1 MNEIQSEN
9 YTIFELID
17 CFERDLRSKVR
28 LDLRSYFPSSDS
40 PMYEEAVSEILRI
53 WLEWNWGKGERD
65 YLAKIVADFPEIRS
79 SSTVLKS
86 LLFEDRRLHRIH
98 GITLRREY
106 YANMLGEQLSEL
118 ETISFKEAFSSD
130 PQLHSKKFT
139 QQAQSDTARIV
150 EPMTSPNSSI
160 RDGDSNRAFEPNE
173 ELGDFRLLQLL
184 GHGAFSRVYLATQK
198 SLANRVVVLKITS
211 LPMGESQKLAKLQH
225 SNIVP
230 LYSTQNVE
238 GFFILCMP
246 FLGSITLRDAIQFA
260 KQKSIHHSQSQML
273 SGAELVHAVEVDR
286 QRLQSSNR
294 EVNQFLSL
302 ESDHEIGRRPP
313 LEKWLPLNS
322 IQTVVRV
329 AIDMVSGLEYAHG
342 KNLLHGD
349 IKPANV
355 LLGFD
360 GSIMLLDF
368 NLSRNQLQGSEK
380 KTSAGG
386 TLPYMAPEQL
396 LGLMESQDR
405 SSVASDIYSIG
416 VVLYELLTG
425 KHPVD
430 FSSLTHS
437 PVELS
442 FERHQQKI
450 ELPNHINPQVPRDL
464 AAIVMKCLAKDPT
477 QRYQSA
483 SQLRE
488 DLLRQQ
494 SLLPLK
500 YAPNR
505 GIQERLFK
513 FARRNQ
519 SALKLAASLLLGV
532 TAAIVAVFSIYFWM
546 ISARTNIANETYT
559 SFKALARNAEANLFY
574 ADGGSREEGKK
585 LGKLALQC
593 FYPSSTE
600 PMREHLIAY
609 LPPEKQVD
617 VRETAAYLSRII
629 ERQPSQYLLDA
640 EFSESLSPIE
650 RITQLYFQRD
660 LELALDLLQMEIA
673 KSPNRFVCWF
683 LQGQIYLEQ
692 RRYQEARTSFAAAEA
707 AAPQCAITL
716 IAQGNCNYWMTQ
728 YDRALACYE
737 KAERLEPKLATIWY
751 NRGLVYERMK
761 DHQAAVKQLTKAMAE
776 VPASHRY
783 AMALSRNLRAIG
795 KTSDAD
801 QLLKSVLD
809 QTPQMPEDWVF
820 RGLARLTQSPE
831 DALLDFEKAQTFE
844 SMYFTAGQNRAHVL
858 SEYLNRRKEAIGVLT
873 ELLQRDPD
881 YAPALTGR
889 AVLYAREN
897 QRDMALADL
906 EQCHRLNPSPQIHYQ
921 ISCVYSLL
929 ATGNDAKSMQDQ
941 ALAHLA
947 RALAPGYGGNLLATD
962 RDLANL
968 RGNATF
974 TTILNGVSTIQ
985 QVTQ

>member
-1 MNEIQSEN
+1 MSEIQSEN

-17 CFERDLRSKVR
+17 CFERDLRSER
-28 LDLRSYFPSSDS
+28 SLDLRSYFPARDS
-40 PMYEEAVSEILRI
+40 VLYEEAVSEILRI
-53 WLEWNWGKGERD
+53 WLEWKWGQGEQN
-65 YLAKIVADFPEIRS
+65 YLAKIICDFPEVLS
-79 SSTVLKS
+79 SSTILKS
-86 LLFEDRRLHRIH
+86 LLFEDRRLHRIY

-106 YANMLGEQLSEL
+106 YANILGEQLSEL
-118 ETISFKEAFSSD
+118 ETASFKEAFTDDEPLRSQRR
-130 PQLHSKKFT
+130 PQL
-139 QQAQSDTARIV
+139 AQSDTARSI
-150 EPMTSPNSSI
+150 EPMTSPTSSV
-160 RDGDSNRAFEPNE
+160 RNGNANRAFEPNE

-198 SLANRVVVLKITS
+198 SLANRVVVLKVTS
-211 LPMGESQKLAKLQH
+211 LPMGESQKLAKMQH

-246 FLGSITLRDAIQFA
+246 FLGSLTLRDAILFA
-260 KQKSIHHSQSQML
+260 KKKSSHNSPNSVI
-273 SGAELVHAVEVDR
+273 SGVDLVQAIEADQ
-286 QRLQSSNR
+286 QRLQGSNR
-294 EVNQFLSL
+294 EVKQFLALESNSAISRNPSL
-302 ESDHEIGRRPP
+302 ETWTTLD
-313 LEKWLPLNS
+313 S
-322 IQTVVRV
+322 IQTIVRL

-437 PVELS
+437 AVELS
-442 FERHQQKI
+442 FERHQQKT
-450 ELPNHINPQVPRDL
+450 EEPSRVNPLVPNDL
-464 AAIVMKCLAKDPT
+464 SSIVMKCLAKDPT
-477 QRYQSA
+477 QRYQCA

-488 DLLRQQ
+488 DLIRQQ
-494 SLLPLK
+494 ALQPLK
-500 YAPNR
+500 YAPNHSIR
-505 GIQERLFK
+505 ERLTK

-519 SALKLAASLLLGV
+519 ATLKLSASAFLTV
-532 TAAIVAVFSIYFWM
+532 AAAIVAIFSIYFWM
-546 ISARTNIANETYT
+546 ISSRTNTANESYA
-559 SFKALARNAEANLFY
+559 SFQILARNAEANLFF
-574 ADGGSREEGKK
+574 ADGGSREEGQE
-585 LGKLALQC
+585 LGKLAIQC
-593 FYPSSTE
+593 FYPASTE
-600 PMREHLIAY
+600 PMQEHLIAY
-609 LPPEKQVD
+609 LTPEKQAD
-617 VRETAAYLSRII
+617 VRETIGYLNRII
-629 ERQPSQYLLDA
+629 ERQPSEYLLDA
-640 EFSESLSPIE
+640 NISENLSPIE

-660 LELALDLLQMEIA
+660 LEPALELLQIEIA

-707 AAPQCAITL
+707 SAPQCAITL
-716 IAQGNCNYWMTQ
+716 VAQGNCHYWLAQ
-728 YDRALACYE
+728 YDRALDCYE
-737 KAERLEPKLATIWY
+737 KAEKLEANLASIWY
-751 NRGLVYERMK
+751 NRSLVYEKMK
-761 DHQAAVKQLTKAMAE
+761 NHEAAVQQLKRALTE
-776 VPASHRY
+776 SPASHRY
-783 AMALSRNLRAIG
+783 AMALSRNLRALG
-795 KTSDAD
+795 QTTEAD
-801 QLLKSVLD
+801 QVLKTIMD
-809 QTPQMPEDWVF
+809 KTPQMPEDWVF
-820 RGLARLTQSPE
+820 RGLARLPRSPE
-831 DALLDFEKAQTFE
+831 DALLDFEKAQTFD
-844 SMYFTAGQNRAHVL
+844 SVYFTAGQNRAHVL
-858 SEYLNRRKEAIGVLT
+858 SEYLNRREEAIQVLT

-881 YAPALTGR
+881 YAPGLTGR
-889 AVLYAREN
+889 AVLLARDN
-897 QRDMALADL
+897 KRDLALADL
-906 EQCHRLNPSPQIHYQ
+906 EQCQRLNPSPQIHYQ

-929 ATGNDAKSMQDQ
+929 ATGDDAKSMQDQ

-962 RDLANL
+962 PDLANL
-968 RGNATF
+968 RDNSTF

-985 QVTQ
+985 QVAQ